1 MKLLFRIPHYL
12 QKICARKFFGKVLP
26 GNKTENDDSPQTQ
39 NTKYSEDR
47 SDCVKSIQKR
57 GFCGS
62 YFPAFGMNAE
72 IYGVKLRI
80 HSECRKIRT
89 RKNSVYGHYSRC
101 EWPTILSIQLQ
112 STMLQ
117 LGTQDNVFKTATKWL
132 CTIYSIIKAL
142 RLSGKNAERGFH
154 NLIHK
159 QAIWE
164 AFCRWSVTFLRA
176 KLKYSQLPT
185 LRKWPNREKEANFQS
200 QFSYQNAVLLI
211 KFHAGGKIFFP
222 SRSYD
227 I

>member
-1 MKLLFRIPHYL
+1 MQENTD
-12 QKICARKFFGKVLP
+12 QK
-26 GNKTENDDSPQTQ
+26 
-39 NTKYSEDR
+39 
-47 SDCVKSIQKR
+47 
-57 GFCGS
+57 
-62 YFPAFGMNAE
+62 
-72 IYGVKLRI
+72 KLRI
-80 HSECRKIRT
+80 WTLFTLWVTYHFEHT
-89 RKNSVYGHYSRC
+89 ASVHHA
-101 EWPTILSIQLQ
+101 
-112 STMLQ
+112 Q

-132 CTIYSIIKAL
+132 CTIYSIIKTL
-142 RLSGKNAERGFH
+142 RLSGKNAEKGFH

-227 I
+227 IQSKENTKNPGNKSPWLLQKLVTLLNLGYLFLSVITN